1 MPSPGRAAPHA
12 AEFNGWRVSDTVL
25 GAPRWAILATCRRA
39 WAARW
44 DGVWRLGRGGGVLR
58 AGPWQHPLRRGAHA
72 HGGHWA
78 AVAGAQST
86 GADLADGI
94 AYLLGAAWDIEL
106 EPYRV
111 ATEDS
116 PVRVLHHVI

>member
-1 MPSPGRAAPHA
+1 MSSLKAIPDIVAEVTEDPSAGREGERYALTPTLGLHRAIVGVH
-12 AEFNGWRVSDTVL
+12 GDILVSED
-25 GAPRWAILATCRRA
+25 
-39 WAARW
+39 
-44 DGVWRLGRGGGVLR
+44 RLR
-58 AGPWQHPLRRGAHA
+58 
-72 HGGHWA
+72 A